1 MSAPRVL
8 SSPGGSPPAERDQGV
23 PLLPQMGRHR
33 LVDVRE
39 ERVDPGRPG
48 SFGLLDRVGDLV
60 ADLLFEASFPPL
72 APPSGMLEVLPE
84 SGDRIAG
91 PPRRDLRF
99 VAVSSR
105 VIVRGVRSEAVR
117 AGLEA
122 GRPLVLAVAS
132 CLWGGV

>member
-8 SSPGGSPPAERDQGV
+8 SSPGGSPPAERDEGV

-60 ADLLFEASFPPL
+60 AELLFAASLPPL
-72 APPSGMLEVLPE
+72 VATSSMLEVLAE
-84 SGDRIAG
+84 SGDRSAG
-91 PPRRDLRF
+91 PSRPDVRF
-99 VAVSSR
+99 LAVSR
-105 VIVRGVRSEAVR
+105 RAAARAVRSEAVR
-117 AGLEA
+117 Q
-122 GRPLVLAVAS
+122 
-132 CLWGGV
+132 CL

>member
-8 SSPGGSPPAERDQGV
+8 SSPGGSPPAERDEGV

-72 APPSGMLEVLPE
+72 VAPSGMLEVLPE
-84 SGDRIAG
+84 AGDGIAG
-91 PPRRDLRF
+91 PPRRDLR
-99 VAVSSR
+99 VVPVSSR
-105 VIVRGVRSEAVR
+105 VIAPGAGCHAVR
-117 AGLEA
+117 CRLAP
-122 GRPLVLAVAS
+122 GRPA
-132 CLWGGV
+132 

>member
-8 SSPGGSPPAERDQGV
+8 SSPGGSPPAERDEGV

-39 ERVDPGRPG
+39 ERVDAGRPG

-72 APPSGMLEVLPE
+72 VPPSGMLVVLPE
-84 SGDRIAG
+84 SGVRIEG
-91 PPRRDLRF
+91 RPWLDLRF
-99 VAVSSR
+99 SAVSTRRPVS
-105 VIVRGVRSEAVR
+105 V
-117 AGLEA
+117 
-122 GRPLVLAVAS
+122 GRR
-132 CLWGGV
+132 